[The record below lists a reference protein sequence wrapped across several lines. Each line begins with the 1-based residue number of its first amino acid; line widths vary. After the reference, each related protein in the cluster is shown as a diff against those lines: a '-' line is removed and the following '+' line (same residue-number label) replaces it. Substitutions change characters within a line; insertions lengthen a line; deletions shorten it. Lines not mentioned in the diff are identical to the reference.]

1 VLTSWARAPLRIS
14 FAGGGTDVPPYPQTH
29 GGAVLSVTID
39 RCATADLRPRADG
52 DYHVESRDL
61 RARAA
66 FAPDELGF
74 NGHRT
79 KGAHHKD
86 HGTPAGDQ
94 AEGDGDARPSF
105 DLIKAVLRDLA
116 ARRPGR
122 GLDLTLATDAPPGS
136 GLGSSSALVVAML
149 AAVGAATGRRWS
161 PAELARTAYQV
172 ERIDLKIEGGMQDQ
186 YAAAYGGLNFIE
198 FARDD
203 RVEVRPLPVDGEV
216 LEALERSLL
225 LAWSGDSRTD
235 DGILRR
241 QVDGVLLGSER
252 SLASLG
258 ALKALA
264 EAMRDAL
271 LAGDLATFAEGLRQG
286 WEHKRR
292 LATGIAT
299 PRLEELYEVGRAAG
313 AAAGKV
319 LGAGGGGFMLFAGPP
334 ERRARMVAALERA
347 GAPCS
352 PVRFDL
358 RGARAATSM
367 RGGA

>member
-1 VLTSWARAPLRIS
+1 VKTSSARAPLRIS

-39 RCATADLRPRADG
+39 RSATADLRPRTDG

-61 RARAA
+61 RTRDA
-66 FAPDELGF
+66 FAPDQLGF
-74 NGHRT
+74 NGHL
-79 KGAHHKD
+79 
-86 HGTPAGDQ
+86 
-94 AEGDGDARPSF
+94 
-105 DLIKAVLRDLA
+105 DLVKAVLRDLA

-149 AAVGAATGRRWS
+149 TAVWASTGRRWD
-161 PAELARTAYQV
+161 PATLARTAYQV
-172 ERIDLKIEGGMQDQ
+172 ERVDLKIEGGMQDQ

-198 FARDD
+198 FAGDD
-203 RVEVRPLPVDGEV
+203 QVEVRPLPVRPEV
-216 LEALERSLL
+216 LEALEDSLL

-271 LAGDLATFAEGLRQG
+271 LAGDLASFADGLRQG
-286 WEHKRR
+286 WEHKRQ

-299 PRLEELYEVGRAAG
+299 PRLEELYELGRAAG
-313 AAAGKV
+313 ATGGKV

-334 ERRARMVAALERA
+334 RRRARMVAALEAA

-358 RGARAATSM
+358 RGAHAVNQRP
-367 RGGA
+367 RGSR

>member
-1 VLTSWARAPLRIS
+1 VRTSRARAPLRIS
-14 FAGGGTDVPPYPQTH
+14 FAGGGTDVPPYPQSH
-29 GGAVLSVTID
+29 GGAVLSATID
-39 RCATADLRPRADG
+39 RRATAELRPRRDG
-52 DYHVESRDL
+52 DYHVASLDL
-61 RARAA
+61 RTRAA
-66 FAPDELGF
+66 FAPDELAF
-74 NGHRT
+74 NGHL
-79 KGAHHKD
+79 
-86 HGTPAGDQ
+86 
-94 AEGDGDARPSF
+94 
-105 DLIKAVLRDLA
+105 DLVKAVLRDLA

-149 AAVGAATGRRWS
+149 AAVGAATGRAWS

-172 ERIDLKIEGGMQDQ
+172 ERVDLKIEGGMQDQ

-198 FARDD
+198 FGGDD
-203 RVEVRPLPVDGEV
+203 RVEVRPLPVAPEV
-216 LEALERSLL
+216 MEALERSLL

-235 DGILRR
+235 GGILRR
-241 QVDGVLLGSER
+241 QVDGVLLGAEQ

-271 LAGDLATFAEGLRQG
+271 LAGDLATFADGLREG

-292 LATGIAT
+292 LASGIAT

-313 AAAGKV
+313 AAGGKV

-334 ERRARMVAALERA
+334 RQRARMVAALEAA

-352 PVRFDL
+352 PVRFDP
-358 RGARAATSM
+358 RGARAT
-367 RGGA
+367 GAGRAGSGRRR

>member
-1 VLTSWARAPLRIS
+1 VRTSWASAPLRIS
-14 FAGGGTDVPPYPQTH
+14 FAGGGTDVPPYPATH

-52 DYHVESRDL
+52 DYHVESLDL
-61 RARAA
+61 MAQAA
-66 FAPDELGF
+66 FAPDELAF
-74 NGHRT
+74 DGHL
-79 KGAHHKD
+79 
-86 HGTPAGDQ
+86 
-94 AEGDGDARPSF
+94 
-105 DLIKAVLRDLA
+105 DLVKAVLRDLA
-116 ARRPGR
+116 VRRPGR

-149 AAVGAATGRRWS
+149 AAVGAATGRTWS
-161 PAELARTAYQV
+161 PAELARTAYRV
-172 ERIDLKIEGGMQDQ
+172 ERIDLKIDGGMQDQ

-198 FARDD
+198 FHDDD
-203 RVEVRPLPVDGEV
+203 RVEVRPLRVAAAT

-225 LAWSGDSRTD
+225 LAWSGSSRTD
-235 DGILRR
+235 GGILRR
-241 QVDGVLLGSER
+241 QVDGVLLGSAR

-271 LAGDLATFAEGLRQG
+271 LDGDLALFAEGLHEG
-286 WEHKRR
+286 WEQKRR

-299 PRLEELYEVGRAAG
+299 LRLDELYAVGLAAG
-313 AAAGKV
+313 AAGGKV
-319 LGAGGGGFMLFAGPP
+319 LGAGGGGFLLFSSPP
-334 ERRARMVAALERA
+334 ERRGQVVAALEAA

-358 RGARAATSM
+358 RGARGSTR
-367 RGGA
+367 RGRQ

>member
-1 VLTSWARAPLRIS
+1 VKTSWACAPLRIS

-39 RCATADLRPRADG
+39 RCATAELRPRADG
-52 DYHVESRDL
+52 DYHVASRDL

-66 FAPDELGF
+66 FAPHQLAF
-74 NGHRT
+74 NGHL
-79 KGAHHKD
+79 
-86 HGTPAGDQ
+86 
-94 AEGDGDARPSF
+94 
-105 DLIKAVLRDLA
+105 DLVKAVLRDLA
-116 ARRPGR
+116 VRRPGH
-122 GLDLTLATDAPPGS
+122 GLDLVLATDAPPGS

-149 AAVGAATGRRWS
+149 TAVGAATGRAWS
-161 PAELARTAYQV
+161 PTELARTAYQV

-186 YAAAYGGLNFIE
+186 YAAAHGGLNFIE
-198 FARDD
+198 FGGDD
-203 RVEVRPLPVDGEV
+203 QVEVHPLPVAAEV

-225 LAWSGDSRTD
+225 LAWSGASRTD
-235 DGILRR
+235 GGILRR

-271 LAGDLATFAEGLRQG
+271 LAGDLAAFADGLREG

-299 PRLEELYEVGRAAG
+299 PRLEELYEVGRAGG

-319 LGAGGGGFMLFAGPP
+319 LGAGGGGFMLFAAPP
-334 ERRARMVAALERA
+334 ERRARVVAALEAA

-358 RGARAATSM
+358 RGARAGRAPGTG
-367 RGGA
+367 RQGGR